1 MAVSKKGAGMET
13 GRLEAF
19 SDGVMAVAITLLVL
33 NLAVSG
39 PGHGTLTHQ
48 LYEKRW
54 AFAAFGVSFFTIGI
68 IWVNHHNLFK
78 SITQVDRPMLFINL
92 VLLVFVVLIPFVTAT
107 LAQYLP
113 AVDAG
118 RSDNLAA
125 VLYCAVMEGMAV
137 SFSLIYFRG
146 RPAPAVHRS
155 DRALRRALGHAAV
168 QRRVGRLPCG
178 DRGGRL
184 QRSPRPPGEPAGRRL
199 LRVRADGADGAH
211 GGRGG
216 RWAHPAAS
224 RTGADRPRRGADD
237 LVDQAVGHR
246 LAAVMK

>member
-146 RPAPAVHRS
+146 VR
-155 DRALRRALGHAAV
+155 
-168 QRRVGRLPCG
+168 
-178 DRGGRL
+178 
-184 QRSPRPPGEPAGRRL
+184 RRL
-199 LRVRADGADGAH
+199 FIVPIAPSAVRSATLRFSVG
-211 GGRGG
+211 
-216 RWAHPAAS
+216 S
-224 RTGADRPRRGADD
+224 
-237 LVDQAVGHR
+237 AVY
-246 LAAVMK
+246 LAAIVVAAFSAPLALLVSLLADVYYVFEQMGRTAPTAAGVGAGLIPPPRGPGPTGPGGG